1 MVNFQYFAGS
11 LQHRHYCTRSQEEDF
26 CMLSLSLK
34 KGCNTHASVEVGS
47 CSVHEAGMQVGAS
60 KVIGNE
66 TSKPTA
72 NNLITN
78 YFRVSANVR
87 KKTGSISTERQELG
101 KSHPDH
107 VHKRLKK
114 TNPVN
119 NRKLK
124 DIPLWC
130 TIPGTQF
137 RVVMSLLTF
146 HLLVNT
152 NFHGNDA

>member
-1 MVNFQYFAGS
+1 MQDLFSIGITALGPRKKI
-11 LQHRHYCTRSQEEDF
+11 LHALAE
-26 CMLSLSLK
+26 LK

-47 CSVHEAGMQVGAS
+47 CSVHEAGMQVGPS

-87 KKTGSISTERQELG
+87 KKIGSISTERQELG

-114 TNPVN
+114 NNPVN

-130 TIPGTQF
+130 TIPGTPF